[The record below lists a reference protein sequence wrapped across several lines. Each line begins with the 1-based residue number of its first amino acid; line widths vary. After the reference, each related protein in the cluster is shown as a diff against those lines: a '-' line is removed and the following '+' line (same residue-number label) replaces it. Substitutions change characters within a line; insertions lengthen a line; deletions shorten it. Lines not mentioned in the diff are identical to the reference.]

1 MSLAQAVYERW
12 LADSALTDL
21 VPAGR
26 VYSGRAAGDAERPY
40 AVIEV
45 SAIGAA
51 LHTTH
56 VGVQNLRV
64 ELTGWFDEPV
74 PASQLL
80 NEWRRRYDRQSFAA
94 GAQRC
99 LLMQCVD
106 ERTIPETDRGWK
118 AVAVYSALC
127 ERPAPGSP

>member
-12 LADSALTDL
+12 LADSGLTDL

-26 VYSGRAAGDAERPY
+26 VYTGRAAGDAQRPY

-45 SAIGAA
+45 SAIGTA

-56 VGVQNLRV
+56 VAVQNLRV
-64 ELTGWFDEPV
+64 ELTAWFDEPS

-80 NEWRRRYDRQSFAA
+80 DEWRRRYDRRSFAA

-99 LLMQCVD
+99 LRMQCVE
-106 ERTIPETDRGWK
+106 ERMIPEADRGWK

-127 ERPAPGSP
+127 ERPAPGSS